1 MTIHFLI
8 TSKITK
14 TAKVK
19 KTNLQTVFYFI
30 LIIFLS
36 FVRALLLILLIS
48 LKGMRHIFKLNY
60 VNIY

>member
-19 KTNLQTVFYFI
+19 KTNLQTGFYFI

-36 FVRALLLILLIS
+36 FVRTLLLILLIF

>member
-36 FVRALLLILLIS
+36 FVRALLLILLIF

>member
-36 FVRALLLILLIS
+36 FVHALLLILLIF
-48 LKGMRHIFKLNY
+48 LKGMRQIFKLNY

>member
-36 FVRALLLILLIS
+36 FVRALLLILLIF
-48 LKGMRHIFKLNY
+48 LKGMRQIFKLNY
-60 VNIY
+60 INIY

>member
-48 LKGMRHIFKLNY
+48 LKGMRQIFKLNY

>member
-36 FVRALLLILLIS
+36 FVRALLLILLIF
-48 LKGMRHIFKLNY
+48 LKGMRQIFKLNY

>member
-60 VNIY
+60 INIY

>member
-14 TAKVK
+14 TVKVK

-36 FVRALLLILLIS
+36 FVRALLLILLIF
-48 LKGMRHIFKLNY
+48 LKGMRQIFKLNY

>member
-19 KTNLQTVFYFI
+19 KTNLQTGFYFI

-36 FVRALLLILLIS
+36 FVRALLLILLIF